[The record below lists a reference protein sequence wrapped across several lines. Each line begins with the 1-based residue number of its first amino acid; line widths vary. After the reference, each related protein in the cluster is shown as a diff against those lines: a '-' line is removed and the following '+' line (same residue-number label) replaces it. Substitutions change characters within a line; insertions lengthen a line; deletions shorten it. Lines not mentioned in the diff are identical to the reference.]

1 MRGPRSLPALVVLG
15 RGARDPQGADDERMC
30 PRHEIAEKA
39 AAAGVNVTKRICGPC
54 PLRSTCGYMRQ
65 SRGLEAQRDSGGALY
80 ILSHAYTA
88 LPTPA
93 AMPSPDLVIVDES
106 ILPTMA
112 GVVAFAPDRITAQ
125 ELPVRA
131 LNVAPGFAST
141 MANVRQAI
149 EAGKGRELAALRDAG
164 VTLDE
169 IKRAKRA
176 LDLAAEDDL
185 ADISGD
191 ATDEQ
196 IERDLAEHEKSEAGL
211 VALLLRQIAREWVT
225 GRDGLNSADFAADA
239 PVTVDGKR
247 ERQARLWVSYLKAF
261 RPGSKRPVL
270 ALDGTGDVRLYRPLF
285 GRRMA
290 ETRIAVE
297 RRAEV
302 VQVRGKVFSSQSID
316 GCTPA
321 GEALG
326 DAPALRATRLRRE
339 LAAFV
344 ACVPGDR
351 KLVVSTK
358 RAREALELEL
368 TGLPGVTLAHF
379 GAIRGVNAYKDCDAG
394 IIIGREQ
401 PTATTIERLA
411 GAYAAGDPEPLNRAG
426 AYTKAIRGR
435 RLKGGGVEAEE
446 IDTHP
451 DPRCQAVLEQAREAE
466 IVQAVD
472 RLRLIHNSEPKR
484 VYLLT
489 SIPVDVTADRSLRW
503 GELAEGGT
511 GAELSLAALSPSV
524 AAVTAESLAEHVCTS
539 VRFARK
545 QFTRLFAG
553 VERQGD
559 LTEPNAN
566 RYYWQSVPKGGPKQN
581 ANDSALVGWRAFEYA
596 QSGRPCRCLV
606 RAGVEPYAA
615 IQSLVGPVRWVRALG
630 ELEPTPRPANAPP
643 LAVVPEPLD
652 AAHAEQLAAQ
662 ALADVEAS
670 GGAPP
675 AVLEAFE
682 TERASSRTIADVRAA
697 CRRYRDAARAA
708 RCARPPPDDDPPTAA
723 AHAAEEQAL

>member
-1 MRGPRSLPALVVLG
+1 
-15 RGARDPQGADDERMC
+15 
-30 PRHEIAEKA
+30 
-39 AAAGVNVTKRICGPC
+39 
-54 PLRSTCGYMRQ
+54 
-65 SRGLEAQRDSGGALY
+65 
-80 ILSHAYTA
+80 
-88 LPTPA
+88 
-93 AMPSPDLVIVDES
+93 
-106 ILPTMA
+106 
-112 GVVAFAPDRITAQ
+112 
-125 ELPVRA
+125 
-131 LNVAPGFAST
+131 
-141 MANVRQAI
+141 
-149 EAGKGRELAALRDAG
+149 
-164 VTLDE
+164 
-169 IKRAKRA
+169 
-176 LDLAAEDDL
+176 
-185 ADISGD
+185 
-191 ATDEQ
+191 
-196 IERDLAEHEKSEAGL
+196 
-211 VALLLRQIAREWVT
+211 
-225 GRDGLNSADFAADA
+225 
-239 PVTVDGKR
+239 
-247 ERQARLWVSYLKAF
+247 
-261 RPGSKRPVL
+261 
-270 ALDGTGDVRLYRPLF
+270 
-285 GRRMA
+285 
-290 ETRIAVE
+290 
-297 RRAEV
+297 
-302 VQVRGKVFSSQSID
+302 
-316 GCTPA
+316 
-321 GEALG
+321 
-326 DAPALRATRLRRE
+326 
-339 LAAFV
+339 
-344 ACVPGDR
+344 
-351 KLVVSTK
+351 
-358 RAREALELEL
+358 
-368 TGLPGVTLAHF
+368 
-379 GAIRGVNAYKDCDAG
+379 
-394 IIIGREQ
+394 
-401 PTATTIERLA
+401 
-411 GAYAAGDPEPLNRAG
+411 
-426 AYTKAIRGR
+426 
-435 RLKGGGVEAEE
+435 
-446 IDTHP
+446 
-451 DPRCQAVLEQAREAE
+451 VLEQAREAE